1 MTKGNRRDPQPTGDG
16 MGQTD
21 RLYQLKNW
29 LDSGRCLTRDF
40 LLERLEISPATLK
53 RDLSLLQCLSENPCF

>member
-1 MTKGNRRDPQPTGDG
+1 

-53 RDLSLLQCLSENPCF
+53 RDLALLRSVCQKTPVF